1 MNIRGILFDKDGTL
15 IEVNATWVPIYRRM
29 LMELFNVDAEGAEL
43 IMEKAGLDRA
53 TAKFLPG
60 SVLAGGTTRQ
70 LIDIWWPGLDAE
82 GAAEKVRILDHDYAP
97 LVKDYLKPL
106 MPLEPI
112 FTELKSMGIKLGV
125 ATNDSHVSAL
135 SHMSHIGVIEHFEDI
150 IAADTVAVPKPSGNM
165 IRRFAEI
172 TGLAPFEIAMVG
184 DNSHDM
190 EEARNGGA
198 GLAVAVLS
206 GNAEAEHIAHL
217 ADYTIASVAD
227 LPALLRRL
235 RAAVETRG

>member
-1 MNIRGILFDKDGTL
+1 MAIRGVLFDKDGTL
-15 IEVNATWVPIYRRM
+15 IAGNDTWIPIYRSILRDLFATDVEGADT
-29 LMELFNVDAEGAEL
+29 LMER
-43 IMEKAGLDRA
+43 AGLDRA
-53 TAKFLPG
+53 SGKFLAG

-70 LIDIWWPGLDAE
+70 LAAIWWPGLE
-82 GAAEKVRILDHDYAP
+82 GAELSEKVRILDHDYAP
-97 LVKDYLKPL
+97 MVMEFLKPL

-112 FTELKSMGIKLGV
+112 LAELKAMNLLLGV
-125 ATNDSHVSAL
+125 ATNDSHVSARN
-135 SHMSHIGVIEHFEDI
+135 HMTHVGVIEHFEDI

-172 TGLAPFEIAMVG
+172 TGLAPAEIAMVG

-206 GNAEAEHIAHL
+206 GNAARADIAHL
-217 ADYTIASVAD
+217 ADHTIASVAD
-227 LPALLRRL
+227 LPALLRSL
-235 RAAVETRG
+235 